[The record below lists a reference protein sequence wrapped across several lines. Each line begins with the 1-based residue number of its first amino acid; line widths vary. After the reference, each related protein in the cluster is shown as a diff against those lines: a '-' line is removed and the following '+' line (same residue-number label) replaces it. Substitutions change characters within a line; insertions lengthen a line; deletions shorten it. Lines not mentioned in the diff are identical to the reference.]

1 MRSKFN
7 LTALILIL
15 FFTSC
20 QKEKPINEII
30 DTSLSFAEKQYTAMA
45 EVMKDKPGLLPRTLD
60 TTGTLVT
67 SNTGWWTSGF
77 VPGSLWYLYENTKDE
92 KFREYASRMTSY
104 IEKEKYNKGT
114 HDLGFMLYC
123 SFGNGLRLTND
134 TSYKEVLLTG
144 ARSLSTRF
152 RPNVGCIQSWGSRK
166 GWQCPVIIDNMINL
180 EFLMWAFKNSGD
192 SSFYKIAVIHSDTTI
207 KNHFRPDYSTWHVVS
222 YDTIS
227 GKVEAKQTAQGA
239 ADGSAWARGQSWG
252 LYGYT
257 VMYRE
262 TGLQRYLDQ
271 AVHIADFLL
280 NHPNLPEDK
289 IPYWDYDAP
298 GIPDAK
304 RDASAGAIMA
314 SALIELSGYVDQP
327 KKQEYLGVAEKQIR
341 SLASPEYMAKFG
353 ENGNFILKHSVG
365 SLPAKSEVDV
375 PLTYADYY
383 FIEALLRYKQ
393 LGDTL

>member
-7 LTALILIL
+7 FTALILIL
-15 FFTSC
+15 FITSC
-20 QKEKPINEII
+20 QKEKPLNEII
-30 DTSLSFAEKQYTAMA
+30 DNSLAFAAKQYTAMA
-45 EVMKDKPGLLPRTLD
+45 EVMKDKPGLLPRTID
-60 TTGTLVT
+60 TTGALVT
-67 SNTGWWTSGF
+67 SNSGWWTSGF
-77 VPGSLWYLYENTKDE
+77 VPGSLWYLYGYTNDD
-92 KFREYASRMTSY
+92 KFRDYAATMTSFL
-104 IEKEKYNKGT
+104 EKEKNNKGT

-134 TSYKEVLLTG
+134 TGYKAVLLTG

-152 RPNVGCIQSWGSRK
+152 RPNIGCIQSWGSRK
-166 GWQCPVIIDNMINL
+166 GWQCPVIIDNMMNL

-192 SSFYKIAVIHSDTTI
+192 STFYKIAVTHSDTTVR
-207 KNHFRPDYSTWHVVS
+207 NHFRADYSTWHVVS

-271 AVHIADFLL
+271 AVHIADFLI

-327 KKQEYLGVAEKQIR
+327 KKQEYLAVAEKQIR
-341 SLASPEYMAKFG
+341 TLASPEYMAKTG

-365 SLPAKSEVDV
+365 SLPANSEVDV

-383 FIEALLRYKQ
+383 FIEALLRYKK
-393 LGDTL
+393 LLK